1 MTMSAQVRRVIRILV
16 MLSNGERLST
26 AELIRRLDSQHDEV
40 SVSKRQLQ
48 RDLEAMEAA
57 GIPLDVYQD
66 GKTPRYGMPRY
77 YQSLVTT
84 SIDKYELL
92 ALYSLKGVLS
102 AMKHTRIE
110 RDLTSLRSK
119 LNALVPGELFL
130 RSDITAEVSP
140 GRYMNAI
147 DDGTMTQI
155 VDAIIDPHWDR
166 VTYRS
171 AAHPE
176 GHTFVV
182 SFCRLL
188 NHAGRL
194 YVAAWHPR
202 YRTYIT
208 LAVDAIVY
216 VERANDVSEPL
227 HEFQELSY
235 VKSRFGVYSGDV
247 ESIVLSVKPEAV
259 RFFRNR
265 EWHPTQQFSEHEDGR
280 GTLTMSVPLS
290 PELLSWILGW
300 ADSIRVMAPATLIE
314 LCKKKIA
321 EVESW

>member
-1 MTMSAQVRRVIRILV
+1 MSAQVRRVIRILV
-16 MLSNGERLST
+16 MLSSGERLST
-26 AELIRRLDSQHDEV
+26 TELIHRLDSQHDEV

-48 RDLEAMEAA
+48 RDLRAMEAA
-57 GIPLDVYQD
+57 GIPLDVYED
-66 GKTPRYGMPRY
+66 GKTPRYGMPKF
-77 YQSLVTT
+77 YQSLVTA
-84 SIDKYELL
+84 SVDKYELL

-147 DDGTMTQI
+147 DDRTMTQI

-202 YRTYIT
+202 YQTYIT
-208 LAVDAIVY
+208 LAVDAIVH
-216 VERANDVSEPL
+216 VERANDVMDPL
-227 HEFQELSY
+227 HEFQELTY

-247 ESIVLSVKPEAV
+247 ETIVLSIKPEAV

-265 EWHPTQQFSEHEDGR
+265 EWHPTQQFSLDDNGR

-290 PELLSWILGW
+290 PELLSWVLGW
-300 ADSIRVMAPATLIE
+300 ADSIRVTAPPALID

-321 EVESW
+321 EIGSW